1 MTHCSLF
8 EFSMEHIKKTEKD
21 FLHSDR
27 TEGVGLELKE
37 GRFRLAVRRFLL

>member
-8 EFSMEHIKKTEKD
+8 EYLMEHIKKTEKD

-27 TEGVGLELKE
+27 IGLELKE
-37 GRFRLAVRRFLL
+37 GRFRSAVRRFLV